1 MASHKLTDISVRML
15 KPKATSYQVADG
27 GGLYLKI
34 YPNGSKSWLW
44 RKHSGGKQTNLIL
57 GSYPQISLAQARA
70 LAQKELQKIQ
80 AQSSKDQAAMLT
92 LGEITAEWLA
102 AKDIRP
108 STRRSVIRR
117 VAYLSNYETLTFQ
130 EFTPTTARAL
140 IHSMMVKHGPIV
152 ASEMAG
158 HIAQIERYAYSIG
171 AIDTPRLQMLSVMIK
186 KPPTEHRRF
195 VTADRLPELCATM
208 REHTTTKTR
217 RIMVDKVKLLM
228 LTLLRCNEAFNL
240 RWDWI
245 DQGQGVITIPASQMK
260 AKREHRVPIST
271 ALNRHL
277 ACLGLLQNDDGYLL
291 PCKGA
296 RNITVPSKRFNQIF
310 EALGILPLISP
321 HGVRSMGRTW
331 FAEQDF
337 NFVHSEYCLAHQVE
351 NQVQLS
357 YQRSDYL
364 EQRRPIMEAWG
375 NYVESCF
382 AQYFP
387 D

>member
-102 AKDIRP
+102 AKDMRP
-108 STRRSVIRR
+108 GTRRNVIRR

-195 VTADRLPELCATM
+195 VTADRLPELCAIM
-208 REHTTTKTR
+208 HEHATTEIR

-245 DQGQGVITIPASQMK
+245 DQSKSIITIPASQMK

-271 ALNRHL
+271 ALSQLLLHL
-277 ACLGLLQNDDGYLL
+277 GQGQN
-291 PCKGA
+291 KGGF
-296 RNITVPSKRFNQIF
+296 VLPSKSTRSGTFPSNHF
-310 EALGILPLISP
+310 CCVFTALGILPLISP

-337 NFVHSEYCLAHQVE
+337 NFVHCEYCLAHRVE

>member
-1 MASHKLTDISVRML
+1 MAQHKLTDISVRML

-44 RKHSGGKQTNLIL
+44 RKYSDGKQTNLTL

-80 AQSSKDQAAMLT
+80 AQSSKDHATKLT

-102 AKDIRP
+102 NKDIRP
-108 STRRSVIRR
+108 NTGKNIR
-117 VAYLSNYETLTFQ
+117 ANLALLCDYQALTLQ
-130 EFTPTTARAL
+130 EFTPAMARAL
-140 IHSMMVKHGPIV
+140 IHATIV
-152 ASEMAG
+152 NRGAVTAANLAG
-158 HIAQIERYAYSIG
+158 CIAQIERYAYSIG
-171 AIDTPRLQMLSVMIK
+171 AIDAPRLQMLSVMVK
-186 KPPTEHRRF
+186 RPPIEHRRF

-208 REHTTTKTR
+208 HAHATTKAR
-217 RIMVDKVKLLM
+217 FIMVDQVKLLM

-240 RWDWI
+240 RWDWV
-245 DQGQGVITIPASQMK
+245 DHEQGVITIPASQMK
-260 AKREHRVPIST
+260 GKREHRLPISS
-271 ALNRHL
+271 ALKRLL
-277 ACLGLLQNDDGYLL
+277 A
-291 PCKGA
+291 
-296 RNITVPSKRFNQIF
+296 RFNPDHSTSDFILPGQGSRIGTICSARF
-310 EALGILPLISP
+310 CSLFTTLGIKPFICP

-337 NFVHSEYCLAHQVE
+337 NFVHCEYCLAHRVE

-382 AQYFP
+382 AQYFS